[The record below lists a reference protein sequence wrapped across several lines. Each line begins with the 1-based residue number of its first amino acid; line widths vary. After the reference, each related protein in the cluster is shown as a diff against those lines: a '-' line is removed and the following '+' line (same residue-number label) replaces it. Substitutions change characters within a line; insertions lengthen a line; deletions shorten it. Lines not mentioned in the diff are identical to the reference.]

1 MLSGVSYF
9 FFGAVF
15 LGATLRTGA
24 FFFEAAL
31 VLAAGAVTF
40 RGAAFRALFTP
51 ALLLISELIRANA
64 PAVPRSVNADSES
77 LALRRLRTANVIR
90 NIAAT
95 TTVIAINTS
104 GNDEVPAIFE
114 LEFT

>member
-1 MLSGVSYF
+1 LSGVSYF

-24 FFFEAAL
+24 FFLEAAL
-31 VLAAGAVTF
+31 VLAAGVITF

-64 PAVPRSVNADSES
+64 LAVPRSVNADSES
-77 LALRRLRTANVIR
+77 PALRRLRTANVIR